1 MPNENVDR
9 VRGGKKNKPK
19 KLPDK
24 DNGLTVFCI
33 LLLMQNT
40 HVVRDGGEFME
51 GSRGGEI
58 NLENSGCHDNIMSS
72 KSGISEP
79 VFAWEDRGAQKGKN

>member
-1 MPNENVDR
+1 
-9 VRGGKKNKPK
+9 
-19 KLPDK
+19 
-24 DNGLTVFCI
+24 
-33 LLLMQNT
+33 MQNT